1 MASSKVARV
10 GLATARVGEG
20 AGAPEEG
27 ESSREK
33 MRQERKKKILCK
45 RKNHFSPKKSDIKC
59 YEEIIKNP
67 PSTLYPT
74 NDYKHVK
81 ANKGSNVS

>member
-20 AGAPEEG
+20 AGAPELG

-45 RKNHFSPKKSDIKC
+45 RKNHFFLKKSI
-59 YEEIIKNP
+59 
-67 PSTLYPT
+67 
-74 NDYKHVK
+74 
-81 ANKGSNVS
+81 